1 MSFVLLL
8 ESSGTSQGGGK
19 NPGICCKA
27 GGGQGWGKAELPRE
41 KQRQAREA
49 SLTVKEPVGK
59 GTSAGECRN
68 KLHVYLTFQEET
80 SAYIIYC
87 ISSQKHMARKS
98 QIFIEDLQLF
108 S

>member
-1 MSFVLLL
+1 VGRNRTFV
-8 ESSGTSQGGGK
+8 
-19 NPGICCKA
+19 A
-27 GGGQGWGKAELPRE
+27 R
-41 KQRQAREA
+41 REA
-49 SLTVKEPVGK
+49 GVEESRASEGKCRGKPQKQASPSLLGESLRGK